1 MEARTNK
8 PMTWILFKSSVSK
21 LWIWFKEHWQLP
33 FLFIWTAFVYV
44 FARRNTDAV
53 VDVLN
58 AKKKS
63 YEKQIKELKNRHKNE
78 IIERDN
84 LIKQYHKT
92 VDAIEKKY
100 KEQERI
106 LSLREKKRI
115 KEIVKKSK
123 GEPSVIKTEIEKS
136 FGFVYID

>member
-1 MEARTNK
+1 
-8 PMTWILFKSSVSK
+8 MTWILFKSSVSK
-21 LWIWFKEHWQLP
+21 LWIWLKEHWQLP
-33 FLFIWTAFVYV
+33 FLFVWTVFVYI
-44 FARRNTDAV
+44 FTRRNTDAV
-53 VDVLN
+53 VEVLN

-106 LSLREKKRI
+106 LSSREKKRI

-136 FGFVYID
+136 FGFVYVD